1 MNYFSVILFFLLT
14 PGILVSLPPNG
25 SKYTVA
31 FVHALVFGLITWF
44 IQYRAKSTYYDDI
57 KKY

>member
-1 MNYFSVILFFLLT
+1 MCYLTVILFFLLT
-14 PGILVSLPPNG
+14 PGILVSLPPGG

-31 FVHALVFGLITWF
+31 FVHSLVFGLILLF
-44 IQYRAKSTYYDDI
+44 LQSRRSNDYESG

>member
-1 MNYFSVILFFLLT
+1 MYIIPVILFFLLT
-14 PGILVSLPPNG
+14 PGILVSLPPGG

-31 FVHALVFGLITWF
+31 LVHSLVFGLILWVL
-44 IQYRAKSTYYDDI
+44 QSRMKSTYYDT